1 MGHRGTRKVPLLDS
15 FLYQGFLCSR
25 CSIRYNKYV
34 EDLRSLKKCSGIIPN
49 LQPNQCRQELID
61 ISISIKIPFFCPT
74 DRASFLNTSKWIE
87 DVRNERGND
96 VIIVLVGNKTD
107 LSEKRQVSVEEGED
121 RATKEDI
128 MFIESSAKA
137 GFNIKA
143 LFRKL
148 ANALPGMESAQT
160 SQPATNCKWR
170 DDSISTALHD
180 E

>member
-1 MGHRGTRKVPLLDS
+1 MVS
-15 FLYQGFLCSR
+15 
-25 CSIRYNKYV
+25 
-34 EDLRSLKKCSGIIPN
+34 
-49 LQPNQCRQELID
+49 
-61 ISISIKIPFFCPT
+61 

-107 LSEKRQVSVEEGED
+107 LSDKRQVSVEEGED
-121 RATKEDI
+121 RSSKQGI

-148 ANALPGMESAQT
+148 ANALPGMESEHTAQPSAQCMNQLT
-160 SQPATNCKWR
+160 SA
-170 DDSISTALHD
+170 DILLSV
-180 E
+180 